1 MRGMKNGNQPKQ
13 PKQDVLKTTEKPEV
27 KPVVAATPAF
37 TKALAREI
45 VKNLAAFGRFTAK
58 PFQGKPFQR
67 GPQTPA
73 QKTEEKPTGEY
84 PILVDTSVLI
94 DGRIIPI
101 VNSGF
106 FSGTFVVL
114 QSVLGELQHIADSTD
129 SLRRAKGRRG
139 LDVVNNLKRQ
149 RANPRVKTIVS
160 SSDTDEKEVDQKLIR
175 LGKLWNVPVLTVD
188 FNLAQVAR
196 AHGVKVLNMNDLS
209 QALKLALIPGE
220 ELTVKITHPGKERMQ
235 GVGYLTD
242 GTMVVVEDTKERV
255 GQEVVAIITKVHQSP
270 GGQLFFARLK

>member
-1 MRGMKNGNQPKQ
+1 MRKTQAPKL
-13 PKQDVLKTTEKPEV
+13 LKIDPAKKDE

-45 VKNLAAFGRFTAK
+45 VKNLTAFGRLTV
-58 PFQGKPFQR
+58 KPFQR
-67 GPQTPA
+67 DPQPA
-73 QKTEEKPTGEY
+73 HIKTEEKPSGEY

-94 DGRIIPI
+94 DGRIVPI

-106 FSGTFVVL
+106 FSGTFIIL
-114 QSVLGELQHIADSTD
+114 QSVLGELQHIADSDD

-139 LDVVNNLKRQ
+139 LDIVNNLKRQ
-149 RANPRVKTIVS
+149 KANPRVTLLVS
-160 SSDTDEKEVDQKLIR
+160 SADVEEKEVDQKLVR

-196 AHGVKVLNMNDLS
+196 ASGVKVLNINDLS

-220 ELTVKITHPGKERMQ
+220 ELSVKITHPGKERMQ
-235 GVGYLTD
+235 GVGYLAD
-242 GTMVVVEDTKERV
+242 GTMVVVEDTKERI
-255 GQEVVAIITKVHQSP
+255 GQDVAVIITKVHQSP

>member
-1 MRGMKNGNQPKQ
+1 MREMRNNSVPKQ
-13 PKQDVLKTTEKPEV
+13 GKESAVKTAEKPVV
-27 KPVVAATPAF
+27 KPVVATTPAF

-45 VKNLAAFGRFTAK
+45 VKNLAAFGRMTAK
-58 PFQGKPFQR
+58 PFQGNPFQR
-67 GPQTPA
+67 EPKKQE
-73 QKTEEKPTGEY
+73 KTEEKPTGDY
-84 PILVDTSVLI
+84 PILVDTSVFI
-94 DGRIIPI
+94 DGRIVPI

-114 QSVLGELQHIADSTD
+114 QSVLGELQHIADSDD

-139 LDVVNNLKRQ
+139 LDVVNSLKRQ
-149 RANPRVKTIVS
+149 RVNPRVTTVVS
-160 SSDTDEKEVDQKLIR
+160 PADVDEKEVDQKLVR
-175 LGKLWNVPVLTVD
+175 LAKLWSTPVLTVD

-196 AHGVKVLNMNDLS
+196 AHGVRVLNINDLS

-220 ELTVKITHPGKERMQ
+220 ELAVKITHPGKERMQ

-255 GQEVVAIITKVHQSP
+255 GQEVVAVITKVHQSP